1 MIRKA
6 FLLFL
11 EKTNKSGAFSAEQA
25 LALRTEKETGDKLH
39 IGYRREIVS
48 VSDLRTEKETGDDYT

>member
-1 MIRKA
+1 M
-6 FLLFL
+6 LFL

-48 VSDLRTEKETGDDYT
+48 VSDLRTEKETGDNYT